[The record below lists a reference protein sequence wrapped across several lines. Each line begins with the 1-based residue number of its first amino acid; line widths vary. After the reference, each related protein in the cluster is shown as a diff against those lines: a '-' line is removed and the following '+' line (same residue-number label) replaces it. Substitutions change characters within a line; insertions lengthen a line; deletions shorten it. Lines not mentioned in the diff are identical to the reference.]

1 MFKYI
6 VSSAIVA
13 MTAVSLN
20 AKQALAQDYPDRPIQ
35 LIVPYSAGG
44 AVDFVART
52 LARDLSIKLGQ
63 PVVVENR
70 GGASGNIG
78 SQAVARSRPDGY
90 TILMSS
96 VTSTTL
102 TSLMQETAMGFDYQN
117 DFVPVAVVGEIPT
130 VLVVNKD
137 FPAQTADELIVAAK
151 GGAKISYASTG
162 VGSVEHL
169 AMELF
174 QQLTNTELLHVP
186 YDGAA
191 PGIADVAGGH
201 VAAMIAT
208 IPTALSQIEGGT
220 VRSLLVA
227 SDKRLDKLPDTPTA
241 SEVGLE
247 GMNVASMYAVLA
259 PNEVDRKTLDKLNAA
274 LTEITSDEKYRTT
287 MAERGIEPIT
297 TSLEEASAR
306 FGGEF
311 DKWKRVV
318 ETNNVTGK

>member
-1 MFKYI
+1 MLKFI
-6 VSSAIVA
+6 FSSAIA
-13 MTAVSLN
+13 ALTAVSLN
-20 AKQALAQDYPDRPIQ
+20 AQQALAQDYPDRPIQ
-35 LIVPYSAGG
+35 MIVPYSAGG

-52 LARDLSIKLGQ
+52 LARDLSEKLGQ

-137 FPAQTADELIVAAK
+137 FPAQSANELIAAAK
-151 GGAKISYASTG
+151 EGAKISYASTG

-174 QQLTNTELLHVP
+174 QQLTKAELLHVP

-191 PGIADVAGGH
+191 SGIADVAGGH

-208 IPTALSQIEGGT
+208 VPTALPQIEGGT

-227 SDKRLDKLPDTPTA
+227 SDKRLDKLPDTATA
-241 SEVGLE
+241 SEVGLD
-247 GMNVASMYAVLA
+247 GLNVASMYAVLA
-259 PNEVDRKTLDKLNAA
+259 PKDVDKKILEQLNAA
-274 LTEITSDEKYRTT
+274 LAEITSDEKYRTT
-287 MAERGIEPIT
+287 MAERGIESNT
-297 TSLEEASAR
+297 TSLEEANAR
-306 FGGEF
+306 FSSEF

-318 ETNNVTGK
+318 ETINVAAK